1 MRGGLL
7 ESRTIVVSGVGPGL
21 GRKLA
26 LQCAAQGARVA
37 LGARSGGFLE
47 EVATEVRAAGGD
59 ALAVRCDV
67 TRDED
72 CRALIEGAASRFG
85 SIDGLVN
92 SAFRMTS
99 GLFEQADLA
108 EWREAMEVNCFG
120 ALRLVQLALPHLRR
134 TTGCVVNIGTIGTRV
149 TNPAAGGYNMSKA
162 ALDQATRQLA
172 GELGPSGVRVN
183 GALMGWMDGEPL
195 RANFGH
201 RAAIRGI
208 TPDELRRDLTEA
220 LPLRRFATDDE
231 CAGAVI
237 FLLSDLSAAMTG
249 ALIHVNGGQFMQA

>member
-1 MRGGLL
+1 MSNGLL
-7 ESRTIVVSGVGPGL
+7 AGRTIIISGVGPGL

-26 LQCAAQGARVA
+26 LQCTQQGARVI
-37 LGARSGGFLE
+37 LGARSAAFLDKVTDE
-47 EVATEVRAAGGD
+47 ITSAGGK
-59 ALAVRCDV
+59 ALAVACDV
-67 TRDED
+67 TKDAD
-72 CRALIEGAASRFG
+72 CRALIEAGVARFG
-85 SIDGLVN
+85 GVDGLVN
-92 SAFRMTS
+92 SAFRMTV
-99 GLFEQADLA
+99 GLFEDADLDD
-108 EWREAMEVNCFG
+108 WRAAMEVNCFG
-120 ALRLVQLALPHLRR
+120 ALRLIQQALPHLHRSR
-134 TTGCVVNIGTIGTRV
+134 GNIVNVSTIGTRV

-172 GELGPSGVRVN
+172 GELGPSGIRVN

-195 RANFGH
+195 QGSFDARAQL
-201 RAAIRGI
+201 RGV
-208 TPDELRRDLTEA
+208 TPDQLRAELTAA